1 MTAVVYHGPPGSYKT
16 FSVMQDVIIPELIKG
31 RVVVT
36 NIRGLDDLGRI
47 EEVINRHPK
56 GKTLFKKPEYIELPD
71 TAEIISLPHN
81 LEGFAEMAKFHHWA
95 PLGALIV
102 MDEGQRVYPTRLRS
116 LSEFD
121 FPGGPE
127 AAQEQGRPFSLEQA
141 FDQHRHYNWDIYI
154 TTTNIDKIHRE
165 IRQVC
170 EYGYRHRDISGVL
183 PWYKN
188 MWRDVK
194 HDPSNN
200 GTAKSHEILFRKRK
214 ADVKLFDCYQS
225 TATGVAKDSAENKSV
240 FANNKLKVMLLL
252 IVVCVSV
259 LFYRAIEFAQGDK
272 ARPVDSLVSE
282 RNSAVSGVRGDSGGY
297 VQPDPLQHSNHV
309 PDVDPYLTRILDRYS
324 LEYLGHFGMSGKVRY
339 YWRVTDNDTLATFT
353 ASDTDLHLLGIS
365 ATVIGCF
372 VDLAQNEIRHLTTC
386 ANREPP
392 PQPRLALPERA
403 EPSAPSAVL
412 LEHNITRTVEP
423 MSGERGRG
431 SNATSRASRASGSPF
446 VPDVNQP
453 VF

>member
-36 NIRGLDDLGRI
+36 NIRGLDDLNRI
-47 EEVINRHPK
+47 ERVINHQSKRGPF
-56 GKTLFKKPEYIELPD
+56 LRKPEYIEIPD
-71 TAEIISLPHN
+71 SAEIISLPHN
-81 LEGFAEMAKFHHWA
+81 IEGFREIACFHHWA

-102 MDEGQRVYPTRLRS
+102 MDEGQRVYPTRLRT

-127 AAQEQGRPFSLEQA
+127 AAQEQGRPATLEQA

-200 GTAKSHEILFRKRK
+200 GTAKSHEIVFRKRK
-214 ADVKLFDCYQS
+214 ANVHLFDCYQS
-225 TATGVAKDSAENKSV
+225 TATGVAKNSAENKSV
-240 FANNKLKVMLLL
+240 FASNRLRVMLFFTVACVLWL
-252 IVVCVSV
+252 IYQV
-259 LFYRAIEFAQGDK
+259 FEFTGDGK
-272 ARPVDSLVSE
+272 ASETDAVDFQRVEAPARLPDRPFD
-282 RNSAVSGVRGDSGGY
+282 D
-297 VQPDPLQHSNHV
+297 VQPHTVQHHSV
-309 PDVDPYLTRILDRYS
+309 PDRLDNYLVRILDRYHF
-324 LEYLGHFGMSGKVRY
+324 EYLGHLTMAKDIRH
-339 YWRVTDNDTLATFT
+339 YWRVIDNESLKTFMATDI
-353 ASDTDLHLLGIS
+353 DLRMMGIRLN
-365 ATVIGCF
+365 VIGCF
-372 VDLAQNEIRHLTTC
+372 VDLAYENFKHLTTC
-386 ANREPP
+386 AIEERL
-392 PQPRLALPERA
+392 PQPRHPVSEPEQPAR
-403 EPSAPSAVL
+403 PSAIFIGQGDQSRDIKPLAEV
-412 LEHNITRTVEP
+412 
-423 MSGERGRG
+423 RGIG
-431 SNATSRASRASGSPF
+431 SNATSRAPRATG
-446 VPDVNQP
+446 
-453 VF
+453 